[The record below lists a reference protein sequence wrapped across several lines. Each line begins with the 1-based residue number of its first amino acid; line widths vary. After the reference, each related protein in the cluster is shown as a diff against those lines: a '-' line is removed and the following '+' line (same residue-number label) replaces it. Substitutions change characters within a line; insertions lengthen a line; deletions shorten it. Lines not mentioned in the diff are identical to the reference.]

1 MFFTHERGRMVAI
14 YIFFQQLG
22 SILGLILGG
31 YISDGI
37 GWRWSSPIVAIACVC
52 IRFHTSRFQVT
63 LILTVLGCSNF
74 IIHLHIRRYHVPK
87 ISVQPNLKPL
97 ALEQ

>member
-37 GWRWSSPIVAIACVC
+37 GWRWSSPIVAIACV
-52 IRFHTSRFQVT
+52 SV
-63 LILTVLGCSNF
+63 LLSELSKYILTIEGRIDSSVHF
-74 IIHLHIRRYHVPK
+74 HLRRYNV
-87 ISVQPNLKPL
+87 SAV
-97 ALEQ
+97 

>member
-37 GWRWSSPIVAIACVC
+37 GWRWSSPIVAIACVSPSQL
-52 IRFHTSRFQVT
+52 FFSSHLNSNNSR
-63 LILTVLGCSNF
+63 L
-74 IIHLHIRRYHVPK
+74 Y
-87 ISVQPNLKPL
+87 
-97 ALEQ
+97 

>member
-1 MFFTHERGRMVAI
+1 MTLILFKIFDMFFTHERGRMVAI

-37 GWRWSSPIVAIACVC
+37 GWRWSSPIVAIACVST
-52 IRFHTSRFQVT
+52 IYF
-63 LILTVLGCSNF
+63 
-74 IIHLHIRRYHVPK
+74 
-87 ISVQPNLKPL
+87 
-97 ALEQ
+97 

>member
-1 MFFTHERGRMVAI
+1 MFFAHERGRMLAI

-37 GWRWSSPIVAIACVC
+37 GWRWSQPVVAIASVC
-52 IRFHTSRFQVT
+52 YTTIYLQH
-63 LILTVLGCSNF
+63 
-74 IIHLHIRRYHVPK
+74 HIDWEYR
-87 ISVQPNLKPL
+87 LF
-97 ALEQ
+97 

>member
-1 MFFTHERGRMVAI
+1 MLAV

-37 GWRWSSPIVAIACVC
+37 GWRWSQPIVAIAAV
-52 IRFHTSRFQVT
+52 RPLSP
-63 LILTVLGCSNF
+63 VL
-74 IIHLHIRRYHVPK
+74 
-87 ISVQPNLKPL
+87 
-97 ALEQ
+97 

>member
-37 GWRWSSPIVAIACVC
+37 GWRWSSPIVAIACVWKITFILPC
-52 IRFHTSRFQVT
+52 NSSD
-63 LILTVLGCSNF
+63 LILGGAHFTF
-74 IIHLHIRRYHVPK
+74 YIHI
-87 ISVQPNLKPL
+87 
-97 ALEQ
+97 

>member
-1 MFFTHERGRMVAI
+1 MAYMRQIFDMFFAHERGRMVSI

-37 GWRWSSPIVAIACVC
+37 GWRWSQPIVAIACVSQAHPC
-52 IRFHTSRFQVT
+52 
-63 LILTVLGCSNF
+63 L
-74 IIHLHIRRYHVPK
+74 
-87 ISVQPNLKPL
+87 
-97 ALEQ
+97 

>member
-37 GWRWSSPIVAIACVC
+37 GWRWSSPIVAIACVGTLC
-52 IRFHTSRFQVT
+52 IWQVFSS
-63 LILTVLGCSNF
+63 LNKQ
-74 IIHLHIRRYHVPK
+74 RAY
-87 ISVQPNLKPL
+87 
-97 ALEQ
+97 

>member
-1 MFFTHERGRMVAI
+1 MLILIYPKIFDMFFTHERGRMVAI

-37 GWRWSSPIVAIACVC
+37 GWRWSSPIVAIACVSSC
-52 IRFHTSRFQVT
+52 T
-63 LILTVLGCSNF
+63 LFIDIMLTIKGCF
-74 IIHLHIRRYHVPK
+74 DTIVHLYFR
-87 ISVQPNLKPL
+87 
-97 ALEQ
+97 

>member
-1 MFFTHERGRMVAI
+1 MEDNCGNENILADHVQIFDMFFTHERGRMVAI

-37 GWRWSSPIVAIACVC
+37 GWRWSSPIVAIACVR
-52 IRFHTSRFQVT
+52 IR
-63 LILTVLGCSNF
+63 
-74 IIHLHIRRYHVPK
+74 HLSEPEYL
-87 ISVQPNLKPL
+87 S
-97 ALEQ
+97 